1 MSYTIRIAT
10 PEDAQDILN
19 IYAPYIQ
26 ETAITFEY
34 VVPTLEEFRGR
45 IENTLKKYPYLVLE
59 NDDKEILG
67 YAYASQFH
75 PRAAFAWATEA
86 SIYLRMD
93 SRGHGYGKALYAKL
107 EEYLIKQN
115 VLDVNACIAYAKSDS
130 THLTNASVSFH
141 EKVGYKLCCHFH
153 DIGFKFD
160 QWYDLVWME
169 KKLGAHTKNIKPVIP
184 FPQIIK

>member
-10 PEDAQDILN
+10 PADAQAILD
-19 IYAPYIQ
+19 IYAPYIL

-59 NDDKEILG
+59 NEEKDILG

-93 SRGHGYGKALYAKL
+93 SKGHGYGRALYNKL
-107 EEYLIKQN
+107 EEYLVKQN
-115 VLDVNACIAYAKSDS
+115 ILSVNACIAYAKPDS
-130 THLTNASVSFH
+130 THLTNASVAFH
-141 EKVGYKLCCHFH
+141 EKVGYKLCCQFH

-169 KKLGAHTKNIKPVIP
+169 KKLGEHNNTVKPVIP
-184 FPQIIK
+184 FSEIIK